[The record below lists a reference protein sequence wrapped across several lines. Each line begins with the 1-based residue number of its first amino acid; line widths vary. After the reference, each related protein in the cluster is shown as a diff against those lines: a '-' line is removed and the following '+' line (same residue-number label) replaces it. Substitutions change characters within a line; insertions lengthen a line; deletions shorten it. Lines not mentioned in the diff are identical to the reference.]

1 MCKLMFLLLLI
12 SSYFA
17 EAQKTDTLT
26 FIFNRGEKSL
36 YNKTNGSD
44 KSIENENLQNQ
55 NIF

>member
-1 MCKLMFLLLLI
+1 MFLLLLI